1 MRSAN
6 DPDDGPP
13 EHHLRIFNVV
23 RRIPAG
29 RVATYGAV
37 ARIAGLPRR
46 HRLVGFLL
54 RTSPLADDLPWHR
67 VVNASGRISDRP
79 GPGPSRQRMRLEQE
93 GVTVDELGRI
103 DLRGF
108 GWGDALECREVRSSA
123 PAEAPPT

>member
-13 EHHLRIFNVV
+13 EHHLRIIDVV
-23 RRIPAG
+23 RRIPPG

-54 RTSPLADDLPWHR
+54 RTSPLADELPWHR

-79 GPGPSRQRMRLEQE
+79 GPGSSRQRMRLEQE

-103 DLRGF
+103 DLPGF
-108 GWGDALECREVRSSA
+108 GWGDASDCRQVRPSA
-123 PAEAPPT
+123 PAEAPRT